1 MKNKM
6 SAQNTNAPVG
16 QHPPVARNNAQVAH
30 IHPNGLQASFKTL
43 VVDQIPTLRRYAIAL
58 RGPIGDHDEI
68 VRDTLEQAVKIKNTF
83 AHDDDIR
90 VWLLSILHDVYS
102 AQYGNR
108 MPTSS
113 VIPLDISFDG
123 MFDGSFDSNKAAHTN
138 DKDLDMSDLEFAL
151 TLLPETH
158 KEVFLL
164 VSLEGLS
171 YKQVSSI
178 LDKPVSSLMVQL
190 THARKL
196 IKAIVSVNA

>member
-6 SAQNTNAPVG
+6 SAQNTNAQVGHHTPVG
-16 QHPPVARNNAQVAH
+16 RNNAEVAH
-30 IHPNGLQASFKTL
+30 IHSNGLQASFKTQ
-43 VVDQIPTLRRYAIAL
+43 VADQIPTLRRYAIAL

-68 VRDTLEQAVKIKNTF
+68 VRDTLGQAISIKNTYTQ
-83 AHDDDIR
+83 DDDIR
-90 VWLLSILHDVYS
+90 VWLLSVLHDVYS
-102 AQYGNR
+102 TQYGNR

-123 MFDGSFDSNKAAHTN
+123 MFDGSFATNKAPNAN
-138 DKDLDMSDLEFAL
+138 DEDLDITDLEYAL
-151 TLLPETH
+151 TLLPESH

-178 LDKPVSSLMVQL
+178 LDKPVSTLMVQL
-190 THARKL
+190 TQARKL
-196 IKAIVSVNA
+196 IKSITSTNP